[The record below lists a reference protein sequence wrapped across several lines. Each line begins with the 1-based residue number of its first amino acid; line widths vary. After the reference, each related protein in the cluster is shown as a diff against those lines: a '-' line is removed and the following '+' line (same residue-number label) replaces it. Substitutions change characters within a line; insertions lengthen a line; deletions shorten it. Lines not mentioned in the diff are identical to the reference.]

1 MRNEVETSVNYGN
14 QLTNVML
21 ARIFSTLF
29 LSLSFVS
36 GALANI
42 AEKPNIVFILS
53 DDQGSYD
60 VGWRGSEIKTPN
72 LDKLAKSGARLENFY
87 VQPLCSPTRA
97 ALMTGRYPIRYGLQV
112 GVILPDANFG
122 LPLEE
127 RMLPQAL
134 REVGYTTAICGKW
147 HLGSVEKSYWP
158 DHRGF
163 DQWYGMLFGMTDY
176 FKHTRNDKLDWWRNG
191 EPSHDEGYTTELIGR
206 EAAKVIRNQP
216 QDKPLF
222 LYVPFNAVHYP
233 FQVSEKYKAPYA
245 DLKEPRRTYAGMTA
259 AMDEAIGKIISAID
273 ETGRRKNT
281 LIIFSSDN
289 GGYKP
294 GTVTSNG
301 PLRGGKGS
309 VYEGGVRTCA
319 FATWENHI
327 TPGSEMKAVAHVVDW
342 YPTLLKL
349 TGASLQQKLSL
360 DGKDIWPCLTKG
372 KTSPHDE
379 LLFNASP
386 TQGAIRVGDWKL
398 VLHSEKGG
406 SAFEEGGTRAE
417 KKKAKRSASASAKM
431 KAELFNLIDDPSEQK
446 NLAEQNPRKLK
457 ELRAR
462 YDALAQEAVPPK
474 NTSDKDL

>member
-1 MRNEVETSVNYGN
+1 MHSRKF
-14 QLTNVML
+14 LW
-21 ARIFSTLF
+21 LF
-29 LSLSFVS
+29 ILPVLFFQTFAS
-36 GALANI
+36 A
-42 AEKPNIVFILS
+42 AEKPDIVYILS

-72 LDKLAKSGARLENFY
+72 LDRLAASGTKLDNFY

-97 ALMTGRYPIRYGLQV
+97 SLMTGRYPMRYGLQV
-112 GVILPDANFG
+112 GVILPTADYG

-127 RMLPQAL
+127 RTLPQAL
-134 REVGYTTAICGKW
+134 REVGYTTAISGKW

-163 DQWYGMLFGMTDY
+163 DHWYGFLFGMTDY
-176 FKHTRNDKLDWWRNG
+176 FKHTRNDKLDWWRDG
-191 EPSHDEGYTTELIGR
+191 ELNHDEGYTTELIGR
-206 EAAKVIRNQP
+206 ESVKILRNQP
-216 QDKPLF
+216 KDKPLF

-233 FQVSEKYKAPYA
+233 FQVPEKYKAPYA
-245 DLKEPRRTYAGMTA
+245 NLKEPRQTYAGMIA
-259 AMDEAIGKIISAID
+259 AMDEQVGKIVAAIN

-294 GTVTSNG
+294 GTVTDNG

-327 TPGSEMKAVAHVVDW
+327 PANKSVNAMAHMVDW

-349 TGASLQQKLSL
+349 TGASLKQNLPL
-360 DGKDIWPCLTKG
+360 DGKDIWPCITENKP
-372 KTSPHDE
+372 SPRNE
-379 LLFNASP
+379 ILMNTTP
-386 TQGAIRVGDWKL
+386 TAGALRVGDWKI
-398 VLHSEKGG
+398 VLHESKEGA
-406 SAFEEGGTRAE
+406 SATKP
-417 KKKAKRSASASAKM
+417 KKKKNKRASASETSI
-431 KAELFNLIDDPSEQK
+431 ELFNLAEDPFEKK
-446 NLAEQNPRKLK
+446 NLAGEKPGKLK

-462 YDALAQEAVPPK
+462 YDEFAKQAVTPK
-474 NTSDKDL
+474 NEAEKKSKISSASNAE